1 LDKNKHKFA
10 GDKGRMKVAWSATHQ
25 EFLLSDGYY
34 FSGLYKELT
43 KRGVL
48 IEEGD
53 DFDRLFEY
61 DVIIF
66 NYPENPFRVE
76 EKKRIQKVLNEEKKK
91 TIFTAH
97 FRGKD
102 GVFDVCNAITQDFG
116 ITVLPEGVK
125 DECCHLEDDSLII
138 TTDNIKKYASNV
150 KEVVFPYSAPLS
162 LSDGVEVILKGR
174 DTAVSDS
181 GEKAPILIAQKSFES
196 GSKLIVCGGCIFWD
210 NFSLFRLDN
219 LQFVVNL
226 ILGNE

>member
-1 LDKNKHKFA
+1 M
-10 GDKGRMKVAWSATHQ
+10 RVAWSATHQ

-34 FSGLYKELT
+34 FSGLYKELS

-48 IEEGD
+48 IEEVE

-66 NYPENPFRVE
+66 NYPENPFEQE
-76 EKKRIQKVLNEEKKK
+76 ERERIKKSLQEDKKRI
-91 TIFTAH
+91 IFTAH

-102 GVFDVCNAITQDFG
+102 GVAEICNAIAKDFG
-116 ITVLPEGVK
+116 INIMQEAVK
-125 DECCHLEDDSLII
+125 DESYHLEDDNFII
-138 TTDNIKKYASNV
+138 TTNNIEKYASGV

-162 LSDGVEVILKGR
+162 ISDGVEIILKGR

-181 GEKAPILIAQKSFES
+181 GQRSPILIAQKSFEN

-219 LQFVVNL
+219 LQFVMNL